1 MDEVVFTGHIVAIKI
16 GVLFVF
22 DVKPLIDQ

>member
-1 MDEVVFTGHIVAIKI
+1 MDEVAFTGHIVAIKI
-16 GVLFVF
+16 GVFFVF